1 MAGAVRVDR
10 ASALA
15 YRIAANELH
24 RSDTRPADLAVT
36 ALGVQDTP
44 AGTARLALAAR
55 TTSSDWSDGDRL
67 ALVWS
72 TRGAP
77 HLHRRADLPSVASAL
92 WPLSDADARS
102 RIASGKIREG
112 ARLGIEA
119 FEVTAAAI
127 ADVVTAPMA
136 KGAVSGAVSAAIP
149 PSLTYRCQPC
159 GSRHL
164 SGALF
169 QQVGLAGGTQLVPDA
184 PGTTLAPIEG
194 WPGPP
199 KAAAGTAELAM
210 TYLRLLGPA
219 TDTEVAKFLG
229 TTRAELRAVWP
240 SSGLVEVSVD
250 GRSGW
255 LPEDGLTALLH
266 PPAPPDVR
274 LLPAGDPFL
283 QARDRELLV
292 PDKRRHAEVWKVL
305 GNPGVL
311 LVDGDLAGTWRAK
324 LAGRAV
330 LEVAVSAF
338 VPLSASVRRLV
349 TEEAGGVARVR
360 GVPEVRVVITD

>member
-1 MAGAVRVDR
+1 MATVTQVDR
-10 ASALA
+10 ATVLA
-15 YRIAANELH
+15 YRIAAGGLH

-55 TTSSDWSDGDRL
+55 TTSLDATDGGRL

-77 HLHRRADLPSVASAL
+77 HLHRRADLHSIASAL

-102 RIASGKIREG
+102 RISSSKIREG
-112 ARLGIEA
+112 AALGIEA

-127 ADVVTAPMA
+127 ADVVTSPMA
-136 KGAVSGAVSAAIP
+136 KGAVSGAVSARIP
-149 PSLTYRCQPC
+149 PSLTFWCQPC

-169 QQVGLAGGTQLVPDA
+169 QQVGLAGGAELVPDA
-184 PGTTLAPIEG
+184 PGTTLAPIDG
-194 WPGPP
+194 WPGRP
-199 KAAAGTAELAM
+199 KAAAGTTDLAL

-219 TDTEVAKFLG
+219 TDTDVAKFLG
-229 TTRAELRAVWP
+229 TTRAQLRAVWP
-240 SSGLVEVSVD
+240 STGLVEVSVD

-255 LPEDGLTALLH
+255 LPEDCLPALRR
-266 PPAPPDVR
+266 PPAPPEVR

-292 PDKRRHAEVWKVL
+292 PDKQRHAEVWKVL
-305 GNPGVL
+305 GNPGAL
-311 LVDGDLAGTWRAK
+311 LVDGDFAGTWRAK
-324 LAGRAV
+324 LAGRGV

-338 VPLSASVRRLV
+338 APLPASVRRLLAD
-349 TEEAGGVARVR
+349 EAGRIAEVR
-360 GVPEVRVVITD
+360 GVPEARVVISD